1 MALYHVWFATK
12 GRKWL
17 LQGDVGEAARELIMT
32 VAKEKS
38 INLVQCEMMVD
49 HVHLLIAV
57 DDRTDLSK
65 AMNLLKGATS
75 RRLFQ
80 RFPDLKLDAG
90 LNSFWQHRYAAKVVP
105 EAAAASVGQYIRTQW
120 ERLDR
125 YER

>member
-32 VAKEKS
+32 VAKEKR
-38 INLVQCEMMVD
+38 INLVGCEMIVD

-105 EAAAASVGQYIRTQW
+105 ERAVASVGQYIRTQW
-120 ERLDR
+120 DRLDR

>member
-90 LNSFWQHRYAAKVVP
+90 LNSFWQHRYATKVVP
-105 EAAAASVGQYIRTQW
+105 EPAVASVSQYIRTQW
-120 ERLDR
+120 DRLDK